1 VINDVRTTAAWDAI
15 RSKLPENNQSIL
27 SRIIVTTPTET
38 VAKEL
43 IYPDDDSVNGH
54 YYTYCMK
61 PLRLQDDRHQQFIGV
76 KKQVDSLA
84 KKLKEA
90 GDGQMGV
97 FSIVGFGGVG
107 KTTLAMEVCRQ
118 LEEDFPFQ
126 AMVSVSQAFE
136 PTRDLKPLLKRMLE
150 QVVKRRT
157 ENERG
162 IKEDID
168 VGSLNDNEL
177 GTKLEETLKDKR
189 YVRTTTKG
197 MSNNTSY
204 VAS

>member
-1 VINDVRTTAAWDAI
+1 
-15 RSKLPENNQSIL
+15 
-27 SRIIVTTPTET
+27 
-38 VAKEL
+38 
-43 IYPDDDSVNGH
+43 
-54 YYTYCMK
+54 M
-61 PLRLQDDRHQQFIGV
+61 

-197 MSNNTSY
+197 MSNNTSC
-204 VAS
+204 SQLMWK